1 MEPQVSTVLEIQRL
15 RTRREIIVDINFN
28 TDRLVV
34 LNYPVGAGGKFIS
47 LALGLHQNILIQE
60 QTMARLM
67 MKNRVDP
74 TMRFKLAMKTFE
86 KTEET
91 NSHFEFGCSQLSGFN
106 SGMLDQDKTAD
117 EKACNDLWRE
127 LTNQDKFYF
136 FMVDNSNK
144 NPYSRYTHR
153 KNIRLINYDWI
164 MQDRGIDQQD
174 TLDIEGESITFNM
187 ESIKENTSF
196 VDEVYK
202 IFKFLGLVAE
212 TDHPEQ
218 LNQLRERFIQTF
230 KTGFNKGG
238 N

>member
-1 MEPQVSTVLEIQRL
+1 METQVSTVLEIQRL

-67 MKNRVDP
+67 MQNRVDP

-117 EKACNDLWRE
+117 EKGYRPARH
-127 LTNQDKFYF
+127 
-136 FMVDNSNK
+136 
-144 NPYSRYTHR
+144 SRYRRGVYHIQHGINKR
-153 KNIRLINYDWI
+153 KYFIRRRSL
-164 MQDRGIDQQD
+164 
-174 TLDIEGESITFNM
+174 
-187 ESIKENTSF
+187 
-196 VDEVYK
+196 
-202 IFKFLGLVAE
+202 
-212 TDHPEQ
+212 
-218 LNQLRERFIQTF
+218 
-230 KTGFNKGG
+230 
-238 N
+238 